1 MRMGEVKQHSNP
13 GQPGPAMK
21 TGSGPGANGQCPQTY
36 LGVVSPSLPFPR
48 ESLTLPSLLT
58 PAQEAAGLQRGKQT
72 WRRPQASR
80 GPLNPSRARL
90 ICTSELTSLKLHLPE
105 FADGF
110 KWLLITFQMDSG
122 AMRGQPR
129 LLCLPPTHP
138 PLPPDTDVC

>member
-1 MRMGEVKQHSNP
+1 MWGHCHTQSPSGLSSSHENLVACPHPKLDVWSGGTHMRMGEAKQHSNP

-110 KWLLITFQMDSG
+110 K
-122 AMRGQPR
+122 
-129 LLCLPPTHP
+129 
-138 PLPPDTDVC
+138 